1 MKFRSNS
8 EQNHVVSNLIELFN
22 SEGKKKKSISKTKN
36 QSKQDNNSFFSII
49 LLDTNGN
56 KIKLRIWKIILPDL
70 VMEVLNWPDR
80 LSPKKK
86 HWQKWSQVAWQKKSL
101 LTKAKRFTF
110 ILVEQFHHQ
119 LLWCRYVKA
128 YLIFNCKKILW

>member
-56 KIKLRIWKIILPDL
+56 KIKLRI
-70 VMEVLNWPDR
+70 
-80 LSPKKK
+80 
-86 HWQKWSQVAWQKKSL
+86 
-101 LTKAKRFTF
+101 
-110 ILVEQFHHQ
+110 
-119 LLWCRYVKA
+119 
-128 YLIFNCKKILW
+128 